1 MGHAASG
8 GGRVGQPVEVV
19 TSELHSAAARL
30 ADAGQRLQDGL
41 SSVDL
46 EVGQLLGSGWQGG
59 AASAY
64 QTEWDKWHT
73 GAGQVV
79 RGLQTMSELLRRA
92 ADEYAR
98 TDHQAADA
106 VRSSFQPGNA
116 AGPGSSPAGPS
127 PTGQTAVDAMS
138 DRGVA
143 DTAASMNLAQPVAE
157 TGGQVAQ
164 GLAQTAG
171 QMAGG
176 LAQAAVGLAQVA
188 TGVAQGVV
196 GLAQQ
201 AAQTQSDRD
210 ETGEQPDAEKRD
222 HDGQERVDE
231 SDERDYDAD
240 GHGGAAASDDSAS
253 TAPVHAP
260 PVEPRPTTRA
270 VGRSDG

>member
-1 MGHAASG
+1 M
-8 GGRVGQPVEVV
+8 GQPVEVV

-46 EVGQLLGSGWQGG
+46 EVGQLLGSGWKGR

-64 QTEWDKWHT
+64 ETEWDKWHT

-98 TDHQAADA
+98 TDQQSADA
-106 VRSSFQPGNA
+106 VGSSFQPGDA

-127 PTGQTAVDAMS
+127 PSGQTAVDAMS
-138 DRGVA
+138 NRGVA
-143 DTAASMNLAQPVAE
+143 ETAASMNLTQPAAE
-157 TGGQVAQ
+157 AGDQGAQ
-164 GLAQTAG
+164 GLGQTTG
-171 QMAGG
+171 QVAGG
-176 LAQAAVGLAQVA
+176 LAQAAAGLAQVA
-188 TGVAQGVV
+188 TGIAQSVV

-201 AAQTQSDRD
+201 AAHAQPN
-210 ETGEQPDAEKRD
+210 GEQTPGEKAEKEKRD
-222 HDGQERVDE
+222 EGDDREERADE
-231 SDERDYDAD
+231 SDERDHDAD

-253 TAPVHAP
+253 TAPVQAP